1 MTAPTPLW
9 LCLKIEPQ
17 KERKAHEAFVRHG
30 LVALAPPVQIVRLN
44 RHHRTQR
51 QRTVEKIL
59 LPGYAF
65 VSHNGQPDF
74 DVRLLRIQFPADET
88 PFRAIRGAHP
98 GDIKDIVRNP
108 FQIVERPVVHRILGF
123 VSSAAMDALTKALSV
138 VSDPAPAKLRAG
150 DKAKILLAG
159 DHREVQIAVVKGRKV
174 RVIIDGREV
183 TTTVDRLEA
192 A

>member
-17 KERKAHEAFVRHG
+17 KERKAHDVFCAHKVVALEPPTETVRFNRHG
-30 LVALAPPVQIVRLN
+30 KRMS
-44 RHHRTQR
+44 RER
-51 QRTVEKIL
+51 IL

-65 VSHNGQPDF
+65 VAHDGEPDF
-74 DVRLLRIQFPADET
+74 DARLLRLQFPADET
-88 PFRAIRGAHP
+88 PFRAIRGQNA
-98 GDIKDIVRNP
+98 GEIEDIVRNP
-108 FQIVERPVVHRILGF
+108 FQIVERPIVHRILGR
-123 VSSAAMDALTKALSV
+123 VPIAHIEQLAGELGRIAARQFRPNDKARLMV
-138 VSDPAPAKLRAG
+138 AG
-150 DKAKILLAG
+150 DY
-159 DHREVQIAVVKGRKV
+159 REVQIAVVKGRKV